1 MSEIIESKE
10 QFLIRIR
17 EREQR
22 GCTFK
27 RLRLSGVNVVGVD
40 FTDVTFDSCDLD
52 GMTLTGANLTRTNFT
67 RVDLR
72 RTLIDR
78 ALLKRTMFTDCNLT
92 EMNLNHSQ
100 LEDVEFVRC
109 DMDNVVFD
117 NAYLGS
123 CLFNVNRAYG
133 LKLRN
138 AVLIRCRFSQERA
151 APELTR
157 AQLSSAVIIDSDFG
171 GSCLLRADL
180 AKALLVKCNL
190 HHVLLRDAIHDSTS
204 IIGCATSGAEL
215 PGNLSST

>member
-1 MSEIIESKE
+1 MSEIVESKE

-27 RLRLSGVNVVGVD
+27 KLRLSGVNVVGVD

-52 GMTLTGANLTRTNFT
+52 GMTLTGANLTRTVFT

-72 RTLIDR
+72 KTLIDR
-78 ALLKRTMFTDCNLT
+78 GLLKRTMFTDCNLT
-92 EMNLNHSQ
+92 ELNLNHAQ

-117 NAYLGS
+117 SAYLGG

-138 AVLIRCRFSQERA
+138 ALLIRCRFSQERS

-157 AQLSSAVIIDSDFG
+157 AQLAGAVVIESDFG

-180 AKALLVKCNL
+180 KQALLIKSNL
-190 HHVLLRDAIHDSTS
+190 HHVLLRDAQFDSTS
-204 IIGCATSGAEL
+204 LVGCVTSGADL
-215 PGNLSST
+215 PGGLSST